1 MDDIREQMDL
11 ANEISQA
18 ISEPVGFGIEFDE
31 DELNAELELLEQE
44 EMDAKLLDVGPLPGL
59 ESPNVPTTIPGAF
72 LSLLLILYFLELS
85 NSYSKPL
92 TSHPLPFSRRTTA
105 PARPTESPG

>member
-18 ISEPVGFGIEFDE
+18 ISEPAGFGADFDE

-44 EMDAKLLDVGPLPGL
+44 ELDAKLLDVGPIQLNAPSVPSSAVPGTL
-59 ESPNVPTTIPGAF
+59 NINFSS
-72 LSLLLILYFLELS
+72 LSTFCV
-85 NSYSKPL
+85 
-92 TSHPLPFSRRTTA
+92 
-105 PARPTESPG
+105 